1 MRAAESAVEP
11 VEDLFE
17 MANLSPSLTGLPMVV
32 WISERGGARHDA
44 RIKVSLVHGRR
55 ARPDHTASV
64 SVRPDVRVV
73 AGPALDPRD
82 LDLVRRWVEVNQD
95 AFLAYWNSDLLTD
108 EVITRLRPVPAG

>member
-11 VEDLFE
+11 AEDLFE
-17 MANLSPSLTGLPMVV
+17 TANLSPSLTGLPMAL

-44 RIKVSLVHGRR
+44 RVKVSLVHGRR

-82 LDLVRRWVEVNQD
+82 LELVRHWVDLNRD
-95 AFLAYWNSDLLTD
+95 ALLAYRNGDLLTD
-108 EVITRLRPVPAG
+108 EVIAKLRSVATG